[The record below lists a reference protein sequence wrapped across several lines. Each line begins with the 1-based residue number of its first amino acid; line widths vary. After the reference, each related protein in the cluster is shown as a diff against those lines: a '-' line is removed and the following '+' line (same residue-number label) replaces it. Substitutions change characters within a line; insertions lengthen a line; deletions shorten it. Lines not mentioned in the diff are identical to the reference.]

1 MLQLVA
7 EHPLGA
13 VEVVLA
19 RLAIEELA
27 GDVPAVVVRQGAV
40 GRYAAVV
47 APVGIV
53 LQVALQGQGGVV
65 AEVDGQGRGDGV
77 ALLLD
82 VIELGVRALAET
94 DQAVGDAL
102 LLVERPA
109 EIEAH
114 LLLAHVAD
122 AAGDLAVVLVQRLL
136 AGQRHQAARQATA
149 VEHRGRPLEHIDAF
163 EEVRVDLHRA
173 EGTAVAHGLEAVEV
187 DVVHAV
193 VGEAAHHH
201 VVVAVGGA
209 DLAGEDAGG
218 IAHRLLHGLGGGVVD
233 LLAGDHR
240 DGLAGFQ
247 QRLAGLGGDLAMG
260 GQVAIGAAQ
269 VVAEGE
275 DLHRLHVQHI
285 AVLCRRLAQDE
296 AAVALVFRFQRGV
309 GEQPGQALLHG
320 ETAAQPLGAV
330 ATGLRRSGRE
340 GDAGFAGEAV
350 EHVAQLSGG
359 DRIGPRLFRRR
370 FGGRGAERRRAGRH
384 GQRQQGRAH
393 RTAQARGAGEIE
405 GRRGI
410 AEDDGGGGHERDP
423 LESLKGV
430 QSVKPDQS
438 RKADKNNENNL
449 QCVSLRTKASVHA
462 AAGATQAATTL
473 THQRVCRCRR
483 TGRVRAS
490 TCSSLSVSSRR

>member
-1 MLQLVA
+1 
-7 EHPLGA
+7 
-13 VEVVLA
+13 
-19 RLAIEELA
+19 
-27 GDVPAVVVRQGAV
+27 
-40 GRYAAVV
+40 
-47 APVGIV
+47 
-53 LQVALQGQGGVV
+53 
-65 AEVDGQGRGDGV
+65 
-77 ALLLD
+77 
-82 VIELGVRALAET
+82 
-94 DQAVGDAL
+94 
-102 LLVERPA
+102 
-109 EIEAH
+109 
-114 LLLAHVAD
+114 
-122 AAGDLAVVLVQRLL
+122 
-136 AGQRHQAARQATA
+136 
-149 VEHRGRPLEHIDAF
+149 
-163 EEVRVDLHRA
+163 
-173 EGTAVAHGLEAVEV
+173 
-187 DVVHAV
+187 
-193 VGEAAHHH
+193 
-201 VVVAVGGA
+201 
-209 DLAGEDAGG
+209 
-218 IAHRLLHGLGGGVVD
+218 
-233 LLAGDHR
+233 
-240 DGLAGFQ
+240 
-247 QRLAGLGGDLAMG
+247 MG

-275 DLHRLHVQHI
+275 DLHRLHVQHV

-350 EHVAQLSGG
+350 EHVTQLSGG

-430 QSVKPDQS
+430 QSIKPDQS
-438 RKADKNNENNL
+438 RKADKNNENNF
-449 QCVSLRTKASVHA
+449 QCVSLRAEASVHA

-490 TCSSLSVSSRR
+490 TCNSLSVSSRR